1 MFSSLSSVPLL
12 ELLPEPE
19 LELLESEALPELLEH
34 MQKAGFH
41 GGKVRITHVNN
52 PALANTFLEQLKVAW
67 PGADASIAPSSGLC
81 SYYAEEGAIMVGFE
95 CN

>member
-1 MFSSLSSVPLL
+1 
-12 ELLPEPE
+12 
-19 LELLESEALPELLEH
+19 

-52 PALANTFLEQLKVAW
+52 PALAGTFLEQLKAAW